1 MLEGPV
7 QPSTSLLLDYLSPSQ
22 LVSLRRAI
30 QNRNFAV
37 AESISGFIILK
48 FVIMASTTL
57 LIPST
62 VVDGT
67 FPIIMDTKFDS
78 ARFVEGNAQGS
89 VASGDA
95 THSAYGNAS
104 IAPIYA
110 YQGVL
115 NGEFESPIGI
125 QDGLVFLVFTTLLR
139 ESPIIRATGETE
151 VFVPDISCEQANS
164 TVRDYGMDSMLLELT
179 FNSPSCYI
187 GREQN

>member
-1 MLEGPV
+1 MDSPTLCTPIWLHKVTFLGFFLLFTILWATTILLLHSNIRMNGFPLVLTSNHYTWTFGPTIALTIIISLWRQVDYHCKLVQPWSQMLEGPV

-30 QNRNFAV
+30 QNRHFAV

-95 THSAYGNAS
+95 THSA
-104 IAPIYA
+104 
-110 YQGVL
+110 
-115 NGEFESPIGI
+115 
-125 QDGLVFLVFTTLLR
+125 
-139 ESPIIRATGETE
+139 
-151 VFVPDISCEQANS
+151 
-164 TVRDYGMDSMLLELT
+164 
-179 FNSPSCYI
+179 
-187 GREQN
+187 